1 MMTTDA
7 KQQVLQAIYTEYQKD
22 LPRMEKITSEQL
34 QMEDQIF
41 LSALMKLQNEELIQ
55 GVFWNPSETMDIRRV
70 RVINRDNL
78 FLTKEGVRYMESHS
92 V

>member
-1 MMTTDA
+1 MTTDA

>member
-1 MMTTDA
+1 MTTDI
-7 KQQVLQAIYTEYQKD
+7 KQQVLQAIYAEYQKD
-22 LPRMEKITSEQL
+22 LPNMEKITSKQL
-34 QMEDQIF
+34 QMEEQVF

-55 GVFWNPSETMDIRRV
+55 GVVWSPSETMDIRRV

-78 FLTKEGVRYMESHS
+78 FLTKEGVRYMESHT